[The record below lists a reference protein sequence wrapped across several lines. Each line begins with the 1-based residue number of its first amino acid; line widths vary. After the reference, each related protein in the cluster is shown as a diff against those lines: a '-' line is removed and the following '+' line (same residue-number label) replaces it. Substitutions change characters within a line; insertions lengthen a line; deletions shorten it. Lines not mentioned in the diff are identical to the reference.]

1 MIGSTLDYEKVWRSN
16 LDNAAHESETIRNG
30 MNLFKNGGTGGTV
43 TDKKGRKL
51 TTGSEKGQ
59 LRNAGDKVT
68 AANAN

>member
-1 MIGSTLDYEKVWRSN
+1 
-16 LDNAAHESETIRNG
+16 